1 MLLQRAIKNGVF
13 SVLTQVITLVLGL
26 LFAGMTIRYLGTA
39 RAGFF
44 VTAGMILGWFDV
56 AGVGGFR
63 GAAVQRLAVLSA
75 ACDWSTSR
83 AVLGTVLFASLGVA
97 LPLAL
102 ASVAAFPYLFSWSR
116 LDASYRD
123 DAWWVVVL
131 GAVGFV
137 VDQGA
142 ATLRGVYGAH
152 QRFDLVAYTSFAF
165 GLFGNLARLF
175 VLVCYQTMAS
185 VALVNIAVSI
195 VWLATDGLLTRQLLG
210 GWVLPVWRKAELRP
224 LARFGLW
231 AWSGDTMSAI
241 ANNAGNLV
249 INYFLGSAPLPYI
262 TLPQR
267 IAGQV
272 HVFFASCSYFL
283 FPTLAAQGEKSGS
296 AIARVEDRMRWFVAA
311 GGWPVY
317 VALILAGS
325 TLLTLMAGADF
336 ARHAYL
342 PLVMF
347 CVVYAV
353 NAQNIIYTFSTYA
366 VGRIHASV
374 VAETSASVLTV
385 LSNLI
390 LIPWLGYMGVCWAAL
405 WKIPAVLLQSI
416 WSRRLLGLSRS
427 LRAEWAPYLSPATGA
442 LAWLG
447 VAGLSRLLAGGQP
460 YLALALSLVLGG
472 TAYLATVWYLETGVL
487 SPHRRWETVSRTVGL
502 LRARAAAISWRTSG
516 RV

>member
-1 MLLQRAIKNGVF
+1 
-13 SVLTQVITLVLGL
+13 
-26 LFAGMTIRYLGTA
+26 
-39 RAGFF
+39 
-44 VTAGMILGWFDV
+44 
-56 AGVGGFR
+56 
-63 GAAVQRLAVLSA
+63 
-75 ACDWSTSR
+75 
-83 AVLGTVLFASLGVA
+83 
-97 LPLAL
+97 
-102 ASVAAFPYLFSWSR
+102 
-116 LDASYRD
+116 
-123 DAWWVVVL
+123 
-131 GAVGFV
+131 
-137 VDQGA
+137 
-142 ATLRGVYGAH
+142 
-152 QRFDLVAYTSFAF
+152 
-165 GLFGNLARLF
+165 
-175 VLVCYQTMAS
+175 
-185 VALVNIAVSI
+185 
-195 VWLATDGLLTRQLLG
+195 
-210 GWVLPVWRKAELRP
+210 
-224 LARFGLW
+224 
-231 AWSGDTMSAI
+231 
-241 ANNAGNLV
+241 
-249 INYFLGSAPLPYI
+249 
-262 TLPQR
+262 
-267 IAGQV
+267 
-272 HVFFASCSYFL
+272 
-283 FPTLAAQGEKSGS
+283 
-296 AIARVEDRMRWFVAA
+296 
-311 GGWPVY
+311 
-317 VALILAGS
+317 
-325 TLLTLMAGADF
+325 MAGADF